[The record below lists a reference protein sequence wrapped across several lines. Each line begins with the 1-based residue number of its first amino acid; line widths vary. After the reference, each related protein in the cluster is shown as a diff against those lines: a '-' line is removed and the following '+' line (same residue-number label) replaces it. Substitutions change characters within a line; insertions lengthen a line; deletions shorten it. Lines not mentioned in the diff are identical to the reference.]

1 MWTIFVALTFHF
13 GNLARTWG
21 NINFATPV
29 KCQYYHDETELVC
42 DKIFNPFLVPE
53 ISEATKRIVFT
64 SDTLVCDCSLKNLLE
79 WKKTV
84 QQSRDLILQG
94 LCSSPENLHG
104 RSIDGL
110 SPEETHCISEL
121 QDQQVLVRRRRAI
134 EKDPNEVHSNE
145 TIHYIPG
152 GPVLPCDFEQGFCQW
167 FHLVDDE
174 FDWTRNNGSTPSS
187 GTGPSADHTKGTKDG
202 HYVYIETSL
211 PRAQHQKAR
220 LVSPTL
226 APVQPNTT
234 CKMDIYVHMKGRHI
248 GEFNI
253 YQAPVIGF
261 AVRKLSIAGALGNN
275 WVKQEIQ
282 FDSKVEFQIIIEGV
296 RGTSYQGDIAI
307 DDISFTAGCKRL
319 AQSYVR
325 LRGGRNFHSGRV
337 EIYHQGTWERVCREG
352 WSNEAALVAC
362 RELGFEKGVIGESLV
377 SPVYG
382 SFTGAYNVSCQG
394 NETSIKN
401 CTIGAWSNSRTCASN
416 QSMVNCSGI
425 RPVCPLKTHL
435 NCPAD
440 SSGNKKC
447 ITHGQLCDFTKDCW
461 DGSDE
466 LDCDNYTR
474 CDFNDTQLCGW
485 LQVSNDQMDWS
496 RNKGS
501 TPSGYTGPSS
511 DHNGNPSAYYLY
523 MEVSG
528 RQGGEKAAMLVTPR
542 FNGDYSGRCKVRFY
556 YHMKGIGIGAL
567 RVIATD
573 RYSRRTMWSREFHQG
588 SPWMRAEVQ
597 LANLSSSFQVYFEGE
612 HKGFTAHGDIAID
625 DVSFTPECRPTPH
638 ENVSCTQDNFPCGSG
653 DCVPL
658 SSVCDFN
665 NDCFDASDELNCG
678 LETTGRCDFEAGGLC
693 HWQNMTDDTFDWRRL
708 SGRTP
713 SLFTGPSYDHTIGFA
728 GQGHYMYIE
737 ASSPRRPGDIARLI
751 SPQFMWQ
758 GVANCTL
765 RFFYHMFTIWGGNTM
780 GTLRVLLRNSITRE
794 ESSIWQ
800 RSGNQ
805 GNQWIRAS
813 VPLNISWRVTQVI
826 FEAVRGV
833 TYHSDI
839 AIDDVSFSTECYPSE
854 AVHIYKNYDV
864 RLSDGKDGSF
874 EGRVEI
880 YRVGTWGTICGD
892 GWDFKD
898 AEVVCKQLGYGG
910 AKSIKTTS
918 YYGEGKG
925 QIWLDELAC
934 AGNESNLGQCLHN
947 GWGSHDCTHQQDA
960 GVVCDLD
967 GGSTTK
973 GIRLLTSNRTRSGQ
987 VEIRLDGSWE
997 AICFDKWDIHDAFV
1011 ACRQLGFGGAEAI
1024 TKETRPNRTSLKSV
1038 HCKGNEDTLGDCITD
1053 WKRTNCDHGYAGV
1066 RCSAEGTAEGN
1077 IRLRGGSSKKEGRVE
1092 IFHQGEWGTV
1102 CDDYWKKENAR
1113 VVCYELGF
1121 TAVLEYKRSFGPGS
1135 NRIWLDRVNC
1145 NGRETALVKCSHRGW
1160 GITSCN
1166 HREDVGVICSD
1177 QALIGCYKNSS
1188 RQAMRPEFKAPTMTP
1203 VKCLRRCQ
1211 SKGLKY
1217 AALSWGEE
1225 CYCGNSYDRYGKATT
1240 CDIPCLGDA
1249 TKICGGVWAFSVYN
1263 TDPAIIPTSIPTH
1276 AAVTQSCTRQRS
1288 YFFFYWR
1295 ENLNSRFYAGDHRS
1309 GWITSPYFPNNYPM
1323 NTDCVWVITLQSGK
1337 RVKVSFKF
1345 FITEQYYDYVEIR
1358 DGEKHYSVPYLSP
1371 TGGFSGNSS
1380 YSVVASSNVIWIKFH
1395 SDPSVTAKGFN
1406 LTYEAIGV
1414 STQVVSTTSIPPS
1427 KLPSIQ
1433 RIEGGCNG
1441 VSHTVN
1447 STFGYLDWYH
1457 NRGFVRSPDYPVNYP
1472 SNQFCRWSIRVAPGF
1487 LVKVIVSVAD
1497 LSHAAQSGGLGD
1509 TLTVFDGNKSSHVN
1523 TVPWEFLS
1531 VGHMVRVTFDTDA
1544 MNSGRGFY
1552 LEYERVSPS
1561 TTSTP
1566 VSPSTTSTP
1575 GVEKKARRIGEDE
1588 AGKGK
1593 SAVTVVVIT
1602 VPVVVVVVFFPSG
1615 VVIIYIYK
1623 KKKRDHRGGYEMVRI
1638 DRDHTDVRHQF
1649 VNEAYDNVEGMGMT
1663 QNGANPNYA
1672 QPVIT
1677 NEARL
1682 PGQDNGAFFP
1692 AAPPPYSQTA
1702 GGNSYQTPLELED
1715 RRYALLYSTP
1725 PAYEATAWIQGN
1737 KTTSTGIG
1745 SVTSLREA
1753 ARDDGLA
1760 GNGAVSAAPLS
1771 RAVLPPIRGTHG
1783 SAQSE
1788 KNGLALE
1795 DEAGPLPDKPPL
1807 MVDVMPE
1814 PTAPP
1819 PVNILLRPIAADA
1832 DPEQEFD
1839 GEVPLEFLCPITN
1852 KIMKDPVTASDGYD
1866 YERQAI
1872 RRWFRRKRTSPVSN
1886 EELTDLT
1893 FRANG
1898 ELRNRICVFMGEHS
1912 SVSQ

>member
-1 MWTIFVALTFHF
+1 
-13 GNLARTWG
+13 
-21 NINFATPV
+21 
-29 KCQYYHDETELVC
+29 
-42 DKIFNPFLVPE
+42 
-53 ISEATKRIVFT
+53 
-64 SDTLVCDCSLKNLLE
+64 
-79 WKKTV
+79 
-84 QQSRDLILQG
+84 
-94 LCSSPENLHG
+94 
-104 RSIDGL
+104 
-110 SPEETHCISEL
+110 
-121 QDQQVLVRRRRAI
+121 
-134 EKDPNEVHSNE
+134 
-145 TIHYIPG
+145 
-152 GPVLPCDFEQGFCQW
+152 
-167 FHLVDDE
+167 
-174 FDWTRNNGSTPSS
+174 
-187 GTGPSADHTKGTKDG
+187 
-202 HYVYIETSL
+202 
-211 PRAQHQKAR
+211 
-220 LVSPTL
+220 
-226 APVQPNTT
+226 
-234 CKMDIYVHMKGRHI
+234 
-248 GEFNI
+248 
-253 YQAPVIGF
+253 
-261 AVRKLSIAGALGNN
+261 
-275 WVKQEIQ
+275 
-282 FDSKVEFQIIIEGV
+282 
-296 RGTSYQGDIAI
+296 
-307 DDISFTAGCKRL
+307 
-319 AQSYVR
+319 
-325 LRGGRNFHSGRV
+325 
-337 EIYHQGTWERVCREG
+337 
-352 WSNEAALVAC
+352 
-362 RELGFEKGVIGESLV
+362 
-377 SPVYG
+377 
-382 SFTGAYNVSCQG
+382 
-394 NETSIKN
+394 
-401 CTIGAWSNSRTCASN
+401 
-416 QSMVNCSGI
+416 
-425 RPVCPLKTHL
+425 
-435 NCPAD
+435 
-440 SSGNKKC
+440 
-447 ITHGQLCDFTKDCW
+447 
-461 DGSDE
+461 
-466 LDCDNYTR
+466 
-474 CDFNDTQLCGW
+474 
-485 LQVSNDQMDWS
+485 
-496 RNKGS
+496 
-501 TPSGYTGPSS
+501 
-511 DHNGNPSAYYLY
+511 
-523 MEVSG
+523 
-528 RQGGEKAAMLVTPR
+528 
-542 FNGDYSGRCKVRFY
+542 
-556 YHMKGIGIGAL
+556 
-567 RVIATD
+567 
-573 RYSRRTMWSREFHQG
+573 
-588 SPWMRAEVQ
+588 
-597 LANLSSSFQVYFEGE
+597 
-612 HKGFTAHGDIAID
+612 
-625 DVSFTPECRPTPH
+625 
-638 ENVSCTQDNFPCGSG
+638 
-653 DCVPL
+653 
-658 SSVCDFN
+658 
-665 NDCFDASDELNCG
+665 
-678 LETTGRCDFEAGGLC
+678 
-693 HWQNMTDDTFDWRRL
+693 
-708 SGRTP
+708 
-713 SLFTGPSYDHTIGFA
+713 
-728 GQGHYMYIE
+728 
-737 ASSPRRPGDIARLI
+737 
-751 SPQFMWQ
+751 
-758 GVANCTL
+758 
-765 RFFYHMFTIWGGNTM
+765 M
-780 GTLRVLLRNSITRE
+780 GTLGVLLRNSITRE

-813 VPLNISWRVTQVI
+813 VPLNTSWRVTQVI
-826 FEAVRGV
+826 FEAVRGGS
-833 TYHSDI
+833 YRSDI

-854 AVHIYKNYDV
+854 VVHIYKNYDV

-892 GWDFKD
+892 GWDVKD

-925 QIWLDELAC
+925 QIWLDDLAC

-960 GVVCDLD
+960 GVVCDID

-973 GIRLLTSNRTRSGQ
+973 GIRLLASNRTRSGQ
-987 VEIRLDGSWE
+987 VEIYHDGSWE

-1024 TKETRPNRTSLKSV
+1024 TKETRPNPKSLKSV

-1053 WKRTNCDHGYAGV
+1053 WKKANCDHDYAGV

-1077 IRLRGGSSKKEGRVE
+1077 IRLRGGSSRKEGRVE

-1145 NGRETALVKCSHRGW
+1145 NGKETALVKCSHRGW

-1177 QALIGCYKNSS
+1177 QALIGCYNNTN
-1188 RQAMRPEFKAPTMTP
+1188 RQAMKLEFKAPTMTP

-1217 AALSWGEE
+1217 AALLWGEE

-1240 CDIPCLGDA
+1240 CNIPCRGDV
-1249 TKICGGVWAFSVYN
+1249 TKICGGIWAFSVYN
-1263 TDPAIIPTSIPTH
+1263 TDPAIIPTSIPRH

-1288 YFFFYWR
+1288 HFLFYPR
-1295 ENLNSRFYAGDHRS
+1295 ENINSRFYGGDHRS

-1345 FITEQYYDYVEIR
+1345 FITENLYDYVEIR

-1371 TGGFSGNSS
+1371 IGGFSGNLNHSHS
-1380 YSVVASSNVIWIKFH
+1380 IVASSNVIWIKFY

-1406 LTYEAIGV
+1406 LTYEAIGL
-1414 STQVVSTTSIPPS
+1414 STQVVSTTAIPPS

-1441 VSHTVN
+1441 VLHTVN

-1457 NRGFVRSPDYPVNYP
+1457 NRGFVRSPNYPVNYP
-1472 SNQFCRWSIRVAPGF
+1472 SNQLCRWSIRVAPGF
-1487 LVKVIVSVAD
+1487 LIRVNVSVAD

-1509 TLTVFDGNKSSHVN
+1509 TLSVDDGISQKSSHVN

-1531 VGHMVRVTFDTDA
+1531 VGNMVRVIFNTDA
-1544 MNSGRGFY
+1544 MNSGKGFY
-1552 LEYERVSPS
+1552 LQYERVSPS

-1566 VSPSTTSTP
+1566 VSPSTTSTPFSPLTTSTP

-1588 AGKGK
+1588 AGKGM
-1593 SAVTVVVIT
+1593 SAGALTATVLS
-1602 VPVVVVVVFFPSG
+1602 VVFAVIVS
-1615 VVIIYIYK
+1615 VVLVTFCFLK
-1623 KKKRDHRGGYEMVRI
+1623 KKKRDHRG
-1638 DRDHTDVRHQF
+1638 VRHQF
-1649 VNEAYDNVEGMGMT
+1649 VNEAYDNVQGMGVT
-1663 QNGANPNYA
+1663 QDGASPNYA

-1682 PGQDNGAFFP
+1682 RGQDNGAFFP

-1702 GGNSYQTPLELED
+1702 GENSYQTPLELED

-1725 PAYEATAWIQGN
+1725 PAYEATAWTQGN

-1753 ARDDGLA
+1753 ARDVGLA
-1760 GNGAVSAAPLS
+1760 ANGAVSAAPLS

-1788 KNGLALE
+1788 KNGLPLE

-1807 MVDVMPE
+1807 MVNVMPE

-1832 DPEQEFD
+1832 NPEQEFD
-1839 GEVPLEFLCPITN
+1839 GDVPFEFLCPITN

-1893 FRANG
+1893 FRAND
-1898 ELRNRICVFMGEHS
+1898 ELRNRISVFMGEHS